1 MAVEVEPEGTWHW
14 NRAKYQSKTGGVKLA
29 AQAQSHEHTQKP
41 SEHATGDHRCTPVTS
56 ADPTGC
62 VDIST
67 GTSTGGV
74 DIYIG
79 GCGYIHTPVDI
90 STPVDVVVEIRKV
103 CPEAS
108 KRRTPPRVYC
118 WLTQLLRPRSADR
131 YAAFGCCT
139 PVCFLLL
146 QLSI

>member
-1 MAVEVEPEGTWHW
+1 MHSRLRITLTPPVAVCFAMAVEVEPEGTWHW

-103 CPEAS
+103 CGG
-108 KRRTPPRVYC
+108 PPSTYV
-118 WLTQLLRPRSADR
+118 T
-131 YAAFGCCT
+131 
-139 PVCFLLL
+139 
-146 QLSI
+146 